1 MIKQILLLG
10 LVITT
15 MAFSDNSQK
24 LPFNDAKYFM
34 DMPYGKPR
42 LIKRKHCN
50 FKEVSG
56 KSSPQK
62 DCLFISEIT
71 FNQQG
76 RFSQDKHR
84 NLNVKG
90 MDFTLNF
97 QYDENNRLTSTVR
110 YKNNEPIK
118 KSVTLQYSKNGLAT
132 KHEYFNQQ
140 GKKIRTSIKKY
151 DNANNEIDFIMYSNE
166 IAVKSQRKM
175 EYQGNKKVS
184 TKEYNTYDKLVME
197 KYFEYNKEGFVSV
210 EKTIKPTKSTLT
222 IKYKYDN
229 KGNWTEKVF
238 YDEQGK
244 PVKITEREIT
254 YYE

>member
-10 LVITT
+10 LAIIA
-15 MAFSDNSQK
+15 MACSDNSQK
-24 LPFNDAKYFM
+24 LPFNDAKYFR
-34 DMPYGKPR
+34 DMPYGKPH
-42 LIKRKHCN
+42 LLKEKRCN
-50 FKEVSG
+50 SKETFW

-62 DCLFISEIT
+62 DCFFVSEIT

-76 RFSQDKHR
+76 RVSQDKQR
-84 NLNVKG
+84 NLNVKE

-97 QYDENNRLTSTVR
+97 QYDENNKLTSIVR
-110 YKNNEPIK
+110 YKNNEPFT
-118 KSVTLQYSKNGLAT
+118 KSVTLQYSKNGLVT
-132 KHEYFNQQ
+132 QQEFFNQQ
-140 GKKIRTSIKKY
+140 GKRVTTFTAEY
-151 DNANNEIDFIMYSNE
+151 DNANNQTDLIVYYSGE
-166 IAVKSQRKM
+166 TTDKFQRKT
-175 EYQGNKKVS
+175 EYQDNKKVS
-184 TKEYNTYDKLVME
+184 TKEYRNDELVME

-238 YDEQGK
+238 FDEQGK